1 MYGPS
6 RITADS
12 VEYEIREGG
21 YSVRDRSERLF
32 RHDIMKSIEEIRT
45 IIRRHQDVLA
55 ERYGVRV
62 VGLFGSYVRGEQRR
76 RSDVD
81 LLAEILRPISLLEL
95 VGAELYL
102 GDVLGAKVDLVPK
115 RNVREELREA
125 IFHEAIAI

>member
-1 MYGPS
+1 
-6 RITADS
+6 
-12 VEYEIREGG
+12 
-21 YSVRDRSERLF
+21 
-32 RHDIMKSIEEIRT
+32 MKSIKEIRT

-62 VGLFGSYVRGEQRR
+62 VGLFGSYVRKEQRR
-76 RSDVD
+76 RSDID

-102 GDVLGAKVDLVPK
+102 SEMLGVKVDLVPK

-125 IFHEAIAI
+125 IFNEAIAI